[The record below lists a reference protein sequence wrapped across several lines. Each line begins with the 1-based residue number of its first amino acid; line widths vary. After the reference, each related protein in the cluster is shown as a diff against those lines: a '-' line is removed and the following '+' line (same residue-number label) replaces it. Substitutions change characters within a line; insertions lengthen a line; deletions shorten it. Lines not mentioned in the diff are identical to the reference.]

1 MVEVNR
7 EAMEKAL
14 DFLSSTDVDFA
25 RAKTLYDGLS
35 LQRKTVKANC
45 FIRAG
50 EGSAASKEQTAYQMP
65 DYVMH
70 LQKVETAN
78 LEYLTLLAQ
87 RSTAVILI
95 DCWRS
100 LNAARNKGQIM

>member
-1 MVEVNR
+1 MEVNR
-7 EAMEKAL
+7 AGMEQAL
-14 DFLSSTDVDFA
+14 EFLSNSDVDFA

-45 FIRAG
+45 FIRSG
-50 EGSAASKEQTAYQMP
+50 EKSAASKEQTAYQMP

-87 RSTAVILI
+87 RSTAVIVI

-100 LNAARNKGQIM
+100 LNAARNKGQIV

>member
-1 MVEVNR
+1 MSIDR
-7 EAMEKAL
+7 IDMEKSL
-14 DFLSSTDVDFA
+14 EFLASSDVDFA
-25 RAKTLYDGLS
+25 RAKTLSDGLS

-50 EGSAASKEQTAYQMP
+50 EKSAASKEQTAYQMP

-70 LQKVETAN
+70 LQKMETAN
-78 LEYLTLLAQ
+78 LAYLTLSAQ
-87 RSTAVILI
+87 RSTAVIVI

-100 LNAARNKGQIM
+100 LNAARNKGNVV